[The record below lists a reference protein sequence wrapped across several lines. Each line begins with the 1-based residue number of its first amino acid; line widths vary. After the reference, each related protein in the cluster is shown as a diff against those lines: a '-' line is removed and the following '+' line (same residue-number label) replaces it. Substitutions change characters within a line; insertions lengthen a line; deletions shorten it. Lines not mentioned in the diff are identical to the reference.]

1 MFSSINHNY
10 PSVESCHLNKVH
22 GTVLREMTDRIT
34 EIKVPVRDTQ
44 LGPGRA
50 VSKSLDILTIYL

>member
-1 MFSSINHNY
+1 M
-10 PSVESCHLNKVH
+10 NKVH

-34 EIKVPVRDTQ
+34 EIKVPVRDTR